1 MTKSAET
8 ATQASI
14 NAALDE
20 VFLAI
25 KAVTWRGAVIY
36 RLSRGYSDEDIARQL
51 NCNVE
56 DVRFLVRALD
66 AHGKLDD
73 IYEGAFA

>member
-20 VFLAI
+20 ALLAI
-25 KAVTWRGAVIY
+25 KAASWRMAVTY
-36 RLSRGYSDEDIARQL
+36 RLSQGYGVEDIALQL
-51 NCNVE
+51 KCNVE
-56 DVRFLVRALD
+56 DVRFHVRALR
-66 AHGKLDD
+66 ARGKLAE
-73 IYEGAFA
+73 IYVLAGA